1 VVGWNERLEDW
12 RMLRRLAPAGAF
24 AAFRDAPDV
33 SIVGTCIGIDYGGF
47 AWIAMM
53 LVDPAHRG
61 RGIGRRLLEAAMDA
75 VPANRPIRLDATPL
89 GRPLYQQYG
98 FQDEAALSR
107 YVVVDRDGA
116 NLPDPEV
123 PAAMRRLMPD
133 DLELVI
139 AQDHETFGGTRDV
152 LLEWMLRGAPQYA
165 YATCSDDGRIH
176 YCLGRQGRVF
186 DQIGPVIAGDEDI
199 AHALVKAALAS
210 TGDRRVAMDVYD
222 RHRAFAAMLRDNRFA
237 IERPL
242 FRMCRAAASGAC
254 DRSIVAG
261 GVREFA
267 ILGPEFA

>member
-1 VVGWNERLEDW
+1 
-12 RMLRRLAPAGAF
+12 MLRRLAPAGAF
-24 AAFRDAPDV
+24 AAFLDARDV

-75 VPANRPIRLDATPL
+75 VPANLPIRLDATPL

-107 YVVVDRDGA
+107 YVVDRDVA
-116 NLPDPEV
+116 NLPDADV
-123 PAAMRRLMPD
+123 PPAIRRLTRE

-139 AQDHETFGGTRDV
+139 AQDHETFGGTRDT
-152 LLEWMLRGAPQYA
+152 LLEWMWRGAPQYA

-186 DQIGPVIAGDEDI
+186 DQIGPVTAGDEDI

-222 RHRAFAAMLRDNRFA
+222 RHRAFAATLRDNRFA

-254 DRSIVAG
+254 DRSIVPG

>member
-1 VVGWNERLEDW
+1 
-12 RMLRRLAPAGAF
+12 MLRRLAPAGAF
-24 AAFRDAPDV
+24 AAFRDARGV
-33 SIVGTCIGIDYGGF
+33 SLVGTCIGLDYGGF

-53 LVDPAHRG
+53 LVDPAYRG

-75 VPANRPIRLDATPL
+75 VPANLPIRLDATPL

-107 YVVVDRDGA
+107 YVVDRA
-116 NLPDPEV
+116 VASLPDADV
-123 PAAMRRLMPD
+123 LPAVRRLVRD
-133 DLELVI
+133 DLKRVI
-139 AQDHETFGGTRDV
+139 AQDRETFGGTRDT

-165 YATCSDDGRIH
+165 YATCSDNGRIH

-199 AHALVKAALAS
+199 ACALVKAALTS
-210 TGDRRVAMDVYD
+210 SGDRRVAMDVYD
-222 RHRAFAAMLRDNRFA
+222 RHRAFAATLHHNRFA

-242 FRMCRAAASGAC
+242 FRMCRAAASGAA
-254 DRSIVAG
+254 DRSNG
-261 GVREFA
+261 PGDLCEFA